1 MGVRT
6 PQELKR
12 LYQRPP
18 HSIHTRSLIIKW
30 HHAVETSF
38 ASVLT
43 TKSMGATR
51 LASGLCPTTAFAI
64 YGVWRSQRSPEL
76 LRFQT
81 IGKLKTPQAAE
92 IPQTGFAA
100 LASTL
105 LRVWARLAGGVIEAN
120 ISSPSR
126 RQVSRILDF

>member
-12 LYQRPP
+12 YTSVPR
-18 HSIHTRSLIIKW
+18 TRSIQGLSLPNDTMRL
-30 HHAVETSF
+30 ETSF

-43 TKSMGATR
+43 TKSMGHKIGFGA
-51 LASGLCPTTAFAI
+51 LPHTAFAI
-64 YGVWRSQRSPEL
+64 DGVWRSQRSPEL
-76 LRFQT
+76 LKFQT

-105 LRVWARLAGGVIEAN
+105 LRV
-120 ISSPSR
+120 
-126 RQVSRILDF
+126 

>member
-18 HSIHTRSLIIKW
+18 HSIHTRSLIAKNDIMRL
-30 HHAVETSF
+30 ETSF

-51 LASGLCPTTAFAI
+51 LASGLCSTTAFAI

-76 LRFQT
+76 LKFQT
-81 IGKLKTPQAAE
+81 IGKLKTPHAAE

-105 LRVWARLAGGVIEAN
+105 LRV
-120 ISSPSR
+120 
-126 RQVSRILDF
+126 